1 MSFNKELFEKAIEQ
15 FDVNAANERLAE
27 LNVKREEFVNH
38 FTPDHIAKMSI
49 DEYVIGW
56 GKTDK
61 PNFSYDLEWTLSGLG
76 SFRGGSSMKFGVWY
90 SSKEKAY
97 SHAKRYSSPEVAFE
111 QVRANILS
119 LLTAGENKDIQEII
133 KNQLSLTFKGKIL
146 STYYP
151 DKYINIFTDEHLDHF
166 LDSFN
171 VDGEGK
177 SVEEK
182 RMLLAQVRADYE
194 EMKDWSL
201 QVFSK
206 FLYEGYPKKKED
218 SNDSDIDPR
227 LKRYQNFIIKCTR
240 NKNSVRNYSDFKRIN
255 ECLQDL
261 YSNEN
266 LTILDIDTPE
276 EFVEIKTQLENY
288 DKFKR
293 YDIDGRRQ
301 YSNALTHYLYY
312 LQAKELFSEL
322 EDEMT
327 IEISLPSTQ
336 DKYTNYLRALRTK
349 PLILLAGISG
359 TGKSRLVRELAFKS
373 CPNID
378 DLQADKTTPGN
389 YLMIEVKPNWHD
401 STEILGYYSNISKK
415 YQFTKFIYFLV
426 KAKKYPNVPFFVCLD
441 EMNLAPVE
449 QYFAEFLSVIETR
462 KKNDNAIVT
471 GTLVE
476 AQRMRELEGW
486 TEGDLTLPDN
496 VFIIGTVNM
505 DDTTHQFSRK
515 VIDRA
520 MTIEMNGDKL
530 ANMFGH
536 SGDLCYLD
544 EGVWP
549 LENFKA
555 VHVCADEV
563 LKELKLDQA
572 DTLKQGLVN
581 KLDAINICL
590 KNTPFQVSY
599 RVLNEMCV
607 YAGVLL
613 SEGLTIDAAI
623 AQAVDQITLM
633 KILPRIEGDED
644 MFVVDK
650 QNKNRLEMLMEEFK
664 SIDNSK
670 SYKKLEEMNKRLES
684 GFTRFWP

>member
-194 EMKDWSL
+194 EMQDWSL

-349 PLILLAGISG
+349 PFMLLAGISG

-415 YQFTKFIYFLV
+415 YQFTKFIHFLV

-563 LKELKLDQA
+563 LKELKHDQA
-572 DTLKQGLVN
+572 NTLKQGLVN
-581 KLDAINICL
+581 KLDAINSCL

-670 SYKKLEEMNKRLES
+670 SYKKLEEMNKRMES

>member
-349 PLILLAGISG
+349 PFMLLAGISG

-415 YQFTKFIYFLV
+415 YQFTKFIHFLI
-426 KAKKYPNVPFFVCLD
+426 KAKKYPKVPFFVCLD

-486 TEGDLTLPDN
+486 TEDDLTLPDN

-536 SGDLCYLD
+536 SCDLCYLD

>member
-15 FDVNAANERLAE
+15 FDVNAAKERLAE
-27 LNVKREEFVNH
+27 LNIKREEFVKH
-38 FTPDHIAKMSI
+38 FTPEYIAVMPI

-76 SFRGGSSMKFGVWY
+76 SFRGGSSAKFGVWY
-90 SSKEKAY
+90 NKEKKTYLHLKKYADYNVAY
-97 SHAKRYSSPEVAFE
+97 ND
-111 QVRANILS
+111 VRQNILS
-119 LLTAGENKDIQEII
+119 LLEAGGQDNIQSII
-133 KNQLSLTFKGKIL
+133 DNPLSLTFKGKIL
-146 STYYP
+146 SVYYP
-151 DKYINIFTDEHLDHF
+151 TKYINIFKDEHLDFF
-166 LDSFN
+166 LDGFGVETD
-171 VDGEGK
+171 VDTE
-177 SVEEK
+177 EEK
-182 RMLLAQVRADYE
+182 RMLLAEVKKKYSVFN
-194 EMKDWSL
+194 DWSL
-201 QVFSK
+201 QLFSK
-206 FLYEGYPKKKED
+206 FLYEAYPGHPDRQDLATSKTISTDSCLEYPIANYITKDDSREFTLDELKQIVLNLRASGLEKNMALHLFGILYAKQIGNLYGRIAKEALASD
-218 SNDSDIDPR
+218 TLHIEIQKGIKLGNFLREKISDIAFP
-227 LKRYQNFIIKCTR
+227 I
-240 NKNSVRNYSDFKRIN
+240 
-255 ECLQDL
+255 LQVP
-261 YSNEN
+261 S
-266 LTILDIDTPE
+266 E
-276 EFVEIKTQLENY
+276 E
-288 DKFKR
+288 
-293 YDIDGRRQ
+293 
-301 YSNALTHYLYY
+301 
-312 LQAKELFSEL
+312 
-322 EDEMT
+322 
-327 IEISLPSTQ
+327 
-336 DKYTNYLRALRTK
+336 KYTNYLRALRTK
-349 PLILLAGISG
+349 PFMLLAGISG

-415 YQFTKFIYFLV
+415 YQFTKFIHFLV
-426 KAKKYPNVPFFVCLD
+426 KAKKYPKVPFFVCLD

-530 ANMFGH
+530 ANMFGR

-544 EGVWP
+544 VGVWP
-549 LENFKA
+549 LESFKA

-650 QNKNRLEMLMEEFK
+650 QNKNRLEMMMELFDE
-664 SIDNSK
+664 NSE
-670 SYKKLEEMNKRLES
+670 SYKKLEEMNNRLDS

>member
-1 MSFNKELFEKAIEQ
+1 MSFNKELFEKSIEQ
-15 FDVNAANERLAE
+15 FDVNAAKERLAE
-27 LNVKREEFVNH
+27 LNIKREEFVKH
-38 FTPDHIAKMSI
+38 FTPEYIAVMPI

-61 PNFSYDLEWTLSGLG
+61 LNFSYDLEWTLSGLG

-90 SSKEKAY
+90 SPKEKAY

-327 IEISLPSTQ
+327 IETSLPSTQ

-349 PLILLAGISG
+349 PFILLAGISG

-415 YQFTKFIYFLV
+415 YQFTKFIHFLV
-426 KAKKYPNVPFFVCLD
+426 KAKKYPKVPFFVCLD

-530 ANMFGH
+530 ANMFGR

-563 LKELKLDQA
+563 LKELKQDQA
-572 DTLKQGLVN
+572 NTLKQGLVN
-581 KLDAINICL
+581 KLDAINSCL

-644 MFVVDK
+644 MFGVDK

-664 SIDNSK
+664 SIDNSE
-670 SYKKLEEMNKRLES
+670 SYKKLEEMNNRLES

>member
-1 MSFNKELFEKAIEQ
+1 MSFNKELFDKAIEQ
-15 FDVNAANERLAE
+15 FDVNAAKERLAE
-27 LNVKREEFVNH
+27 LNIKREEFVKH
-38 FTPDHIAKMSI
+38 FTPEYIAVMPI

-61 PNFSYDLEWTLSGLG
+61 LNFSYDLEWTLSGLG
-76 SFRGGSSMKFGVWY
+76 SFRGGSSAKFGVWY
-90 SSKEKAY
+90 NKEKKTYLHLKKYADYNVAY
-97 SHAKRYSSPEVAFE
+97 ND
-111 QVRANILS
+111 VRQNILS
-119 LLTAGENKDIQEII
+119 LLDAGGQDNIQSII
-133 KNQLSLTFKGKIL
+133 DNPLSLTFKGKIL
-146 STYYP
+146 SVYYP
-151 DKYINIFTDEHLDHF
+151 TKYINIFKDEHLDFF
-166 LDSFN
+166 LDGFGVETD
-171 VDGEGK
+171 VDTE
-177 SVEEK
+177 EEK
-182 RMLLAQVRADYE
+182 RMLLAEVKKKYSVFN
-194 EMKDWSL
+194 DWSL
-201 QVFSK
+201 QLFSK
-206 FLYEGYPKKKED
+206 FLYEAYPGHPDRQDLATSKTISTDSCLEYPIANYITKDDSREFTLDELKQIVLNLRASGLEKNMALHLFGILYAKQIGNLYGRIAKEALASD
-218 SNDSDIDPR
+218 TLHIEIQKGIKLGNFLREKISDIAFP
-227 LKRYQNFIIKCTR
+227 I
-240 NKNSVRNYSDFKRIN
+240 
-255 ECLQDL
+255 LQVP
-261 YSNEN
+261 S
-266 LTILDIDTPE
+266 E
-276 EFVEIKTQLENY
+276 E
-288 DKFKR
+288 
-293 YDIDGRRQ
+293 
-301 YSNALTHYLYY
+301 
-312 LQAKELFSEL
+312 
-322 EDEMT
+322 
-327 IEISLPSTQ
+327 
-336 DKYTNYLRALRTK
+336 KYTNYLRALRTK
-349 PLILLAGISG
+349 PFMLLAGISG

-415 YQFTKFIYFLV
+415 YQFTKFIHFLV
-426 KAKKYPNVPFFVCLD
+426 KAKKYPKVPFFVCLD

-530 ANMFGH
+530 ANMFGR

-549 LENFKA
+549 LESFKA
-555 VHVCADEV
+555 VHVCADEM

-650 QNKNRLEMLMEEFK
+650 QNKNRLEMMMELFDE
-664 SIDNSK
+664 NSE
-670 SYKKLEEMNKRLES
+670 SYKKLEEMNNRLDS